1 MEGDLKGALEAY
13 LHADLLNSESKWV
26 IRRIAGCYR
35 SLKQPEEALKYY
47 RRYEA
52 LNPDNLS
59 VQISIGHCHLELK
72 DASSKSIIWIAKAT
86 RHGDL
91 SHGALS

>member
-72 DASSKSIIWIAKAT
+72 DYNESVEMLLQS
-86 RHGDL
+86 RLPG
-91 SHGALS
+91 